1 MAGIELEA
9 AARRG
14 EVGRLQRLLEGV
26 LVGHAAG
33 LLPGRE
39 NQVGGV
45 VALARIER
53 RQAAVRLL
61 EGCAEGLVGRVVEV
75 LRPLRGVLPAERGL
89 AQRREDGM
97 VAGES
102 RAQ

>member
-61 EGCAEGLVGRVVEV
+61 EGCDEGLVGRVVEV
-75 LRPLRGVLPAERGL
+75 LRPLRGVLTAAIGQASGR
-89 AQRREDGM
+89 
-97 VAGES
+97 AGGCKTG
-102 RAQ
+102 